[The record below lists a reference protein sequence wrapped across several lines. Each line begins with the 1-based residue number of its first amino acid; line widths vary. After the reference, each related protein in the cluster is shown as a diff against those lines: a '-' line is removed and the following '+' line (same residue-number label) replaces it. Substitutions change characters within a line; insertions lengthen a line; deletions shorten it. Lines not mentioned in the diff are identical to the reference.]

1 MPHLF
6 TFLPVKMSLAVAS
19 SEKQRLALAGL
30 TPHQA
35 FVLIAAVGTACFVL
49 WAALARLDVIV
60 RTEGRIIPAGKSQIV
75 QHLEG
80 GIVRQILVQE
90 GQVVKAGQTLM
101 ELSDIQARSTLGQ
114 EKTRQAA
121 LLGKEARL
129 LAELNNLDAIV
140 FPQELD
146 DADVRRA
153 EKEAFRARRSRL
165 AEETRV
171 LRDQGAQKRGER
183 SESHSRQRNLLSEL
197 EVAQN
202 QLRVIESLRKNG
214 AASELELLES
224 QSRLQRLK
232 SQIAEAAAVVPRL
245 QAGEAEIE
253 SRIAELRA
261 RFRSE
266 ASSELTQVRAEL
278 EKSSL
283 EIGSSADRLERNKV
297 RAPVSGFINRLNMA
311 TIGGVVRPGEPLLEI
326 TPDDQRVV
334 IESRARPNDRANLR
348 SGLPV
353 RMRLGAYDYSTYG
366 AMDGMVQE
374 VSADTLADERGERY
388 YRVRIETTAVPQ
400 HSGKPMEI
408 LPGMTASADI
418 VVGKRTIL
426 SYILSPLLKFRD
438 TALRDPR

>member
-1 MPHLF
+1 MRQTATIREKPWRA
-6 TFLPVKMSLAVAS
+6 LA
-19 SEKQRLALAGL
+19 RLA
-30 TPHQA
+30 PHQA
-35 FVLIAAVGTACFVL
+35 FVLIAALGTSCFLL
-49 WAALARLDVIV
+49 WASFAQLDVIV
-60 RTEGRIIPAGKSQIV
+60 RSEGRIIPAGKSQIV

-114 EKTRQAA
+114 EKTHHSA

-129 LAELNNLDAIV
+129 IAEVNNLDTIV
-140 FPQELD
+140 FPQELK

-153 EKEAFRARRSRL
+153 ETEAFRARRSRL

-171 LRDQGAQKRGER
+171 LRNQGAQKRGER
-183 SESHSRQRNLLSEL
+183 SESHSRQYNLASEL
-197 EVAQN
+197 EVAQS
-202 QLRVIESLRKNG
+202 QLRVIENLRRNG
-214 AASELELLES
+214 AASELELLDS
-224 QSRLQRLK
+224 QSRVQRLK
-232 SQIAEAAAVVPRL
+232 SQIAEAAAMAPRL
-245 QAGEAEIE
+245 QAGESEIE
-253 SRIAELRA
+253 SRIAELHA
-261 RFRSE
+261 RYRSE

-297 RAPVSGFINRLNMA
+297 RAPVSGFINRLNIA

-326 TPDDQRVV
+326 TPDDPRVV

-348 SGLPV
+348 SGLPA
-353 RMRLGAYDYSTYG
+353 RIRLGAYDYSTYG
-366 AMDGMVQE
+366 AMNGTVQE
-374 VSADTLADERGERY
+374 VSADTLVDERGERY
-388 YRVRIETTAVPQ
+388 YRVRIETASTPQ
-400 HSGKPMEI
+400 PVGKPMDI

-418 VVGKRTIL
+418 VVGKRTVL